1 MSSFSGGQLLVS
13 LGSLL
18 DDLHWHTVKLER
30 LNTHLNLTVDKNTHQ
45 VRVPNELSH
54 WDIHQVRTF
63 TSHNGTP
70 KKLFVPIQ
78 KCTIYCLATHQ
89 NTLV

>member
-1 MSSFSGGQLLVS
+1 MSSFSGGRLLVS

-30 LNTHLNLTVDKNTHQ
+30 LNAHLNLTVDKNTHQ
-45 VRVPNELSH
+45 VQVPDELIH

-63 TSHNGTP
+63 HIT
-70 KKLFVPIQ
+70 
-78 KCTIYCLATHQ
+78 
-89 NTLV
+89 